1 MHTHAHTYTHA
12 RACVARPTG
21 NSVCVPLS
29 WSHCQD
35 LLVLLEGSRVVVWS
49 PPGVPHGVRKPLSI
63 LYKELGV
70 PGLSSVVSVTPAK
83 GLQEVR
89 VPYTA
94 VHVTVW
100 SPLRGIKWAER
111 AGALPLASA

>member
-1 MHTHAHTYTHA
+1 M
-12 RACVARPTG
+12 
-21 NSVCVPLS
+21 
-29 WSHCQD
+29 
-35 LLVLLEGSRVVVWS
+35 VWS

-70 PGLSSVVSVTPAK
+70 PWLSSVVSVTPAK

-100 SPLRGIKWAER
+100 SPLRGPGITGTGKWAER
-111 AGALPLASA
+111 ALAGALPLASAY